1 MYQDSSRFR
10 TYAFTKRVFLK
21 KTFWWMSQTGRGKEV
36 EREKKREDRQQNVF
50 LLSSVE
56 KNLIETHRDAG
67 NSLPYYAVSASSKVD
82 E

>member
-1 MYQDSSRFR
+1 
-10 TYAFTKRVFLK
+10 
-21 KTFWWMSQTGRGKEV
+21 MSQTGRGKEV
-36 EREKKREDRQQNVF
+36 EREKEGGSTTKRFSFVIRRK
-50 LLSSVE
+50 

>member
-1 MYQDSSRFR
+1 MYQDSSRYR
-10 TYAFTKRVFLK
+10 TYPYTKRVFLK

-36 EREKKREDRQQNVF
+36 EREKEGGSTTKRFSFVIRRK
-50 LLSSVE
+50 

>member
-1 MYQDSSRFR
+1 
-10 TYAFTKRVFLK
+10 
-21 KTFWWMSQTGRGKEV
+21 MSQTGRGKEV

-56 KNLIETHRDAG
+56 KNLIETHTDAG

>member
-1 MYQDSSRFR
+1 MNQDSSRFR
-10 TYAFTKRVFLK
+10 TYAYTKRVFLK
-21 KTFWWMSQTGRGKEV
+21 KKLSGGCHRRGGVKRN
-36 EREKKREDRQQNVF
+36 REKKREDRQQNVF

>member
-1 MYQDSSRFR
+1 
-10 TYAFTKRVFLK
+10 
-21 KTFWWMSQTGRGKEV
+21 MSQTGRGKEV